1 MYICYISCCI
11 VLLQALQPMESG
23 TDEELMKELPVI
35 VSQLVEEAIAEE
47 VKVTATK
54 ELEIGREYIKITVGD
69 SGESTKCDSASKIET
84 LQRELNTYKLTVER
98 LTQQLNDHRPF
109 SEKCFVTDEY
119 TKFHTGLP
127 NFKLLKAIFD
137 HVSKGLPTDGVTKLS
152 NFQEFVC
159 LMLKLRT
166 NAPNEGLAYQFGVC
180 KATISKIILKWLKLA
195 DIRLSGLI
203 HWPDRDS
210 LQKTMPECFKKSFGA
225 KVAVI
230 IDCFEIFIERP
241 SNLLARAATWSNY
254 KHHNTTKVL
263 LGITPQGV
271 VCFVSDCWGGRV
283 SDKHLTENSG
293 LLQKLLPGDVVLA
306 DRGFDIAESVGTFQA
321 RLHIPAFTKG
331 KSQLSSLE
339 VEETRNI
346 ANVRIHVE
354 RVIGCIK
361 QKYPIL
367 QSTLPITFLSSRK
380 GEDTPLVDHIV
391 RVCCALT
398 NVCNSVVPFE

>member
-1 MYICYISCCI
+1 MKARYDRVTERVRRRNAI
-11 VLLQALQPMESG
+11 
-23 TDEELMKELPVI
+23 EELMKELPVV
-35 VSQLVEEAIAEE
+35 VSQLVEEVIAEE

-54 ELEIGREYIKITVGD
+54 ELAIEIGREYIKITVGD

-119 TKFHTGLP
+119 TKFHTGFP

-152 NFQEFVC
+152 RVC
-159 LMLKLRT
+159 VFHVETKNKRT
-166 NAPNEGLAYQFGVC
+166 IPNEGLAYQFGVC
-180 KATISKIILKWLKLA
+180 KATISKIMVKWLKLA

-203 HWPDRDS
+203 HWPDRNS

-225 KVAVI
+225 KVKVI
-230 IDCFEIFIERP
+230 KDCFEIFIERL
-241 SNLLARAATWSNY
+241 SNLLVRVATWSNY

-271 VCFVSDCWGGRV
+271 VCFVSDCWGGQV
-283 SDKHLTENSG
+283 SDKHLTENCG
-293 LLQKLLPGDVVLA
+293 LLQKLLA

-321 RLHIPAFTKG
+321 RLHIPALTKG

-346 ANVRIHVE
+346 ANVRIYVE

-367 QSTLPITFLSSRK
+367 QSTLPITFYHPERVKTLLS
-380 GEDTPLVDHIV
+380 
-391 RVCCALT
+391 
-398 NVCNSVVPFE
+398 